1 MDNVE
6 PFRAAI
12 LSIRANK
19 LRSALTVLGIVIG
32 VTAVIAVVS
41 LIQGF
46 KGIISGT
53 MERFGTNTVNV
64 QLLRWVHLPSGEW
77 SLLKHKEMT
86 TYDMRTLAM
95 ELPDVITG
103 VTPVLDS
110 YGPIKHKDRS
120 FEARVSFTDETWLEH
135 NKFDLSAGRNFVSA
149 DIRLN
154 SKVAIIGK
162 TLIEKLGI
170 KGNPLGQ
177 LILFRGMDVEII
189 GVFGELGSN
198 MLFDMNDLVLIPITT
213 GMMVIPVSERGWLTI
228 ITRYKLGLDLEYVE
242 DAIRNVMRQIRGLRP
257 AEPDDFRI
265 ITMKREADEFDNI
278 MAGITGVAGGM
289 VGIALLVGGVGIMNI
304 MLVSVTERTR
314 EIGVRKAVGAKRSHI
329 LVQFLIEATVLCLF
343 GGALGILLGFISG
356 TIASKILFNQV
367 PGIPMS
373 AFIIGFGVPALIGVF
388 FGYYP
393 AAKASKLDPIE
404 ALRHE

>member
-154 SKVAIIGK
+154 SKVAIIGR